1 MTPSVFAVCKV
12 PYAKFYTKPEQFL
25 EEEREE
31 VTSSDSLRDHSH
43 LCIALTVE
51 WSGLGISAERK
62 KKIFPK

>member
-43 LCIALTVE
+43 LCLALTVE
-51 WSGLGISAERK
+51 WSGLSV
-62 KKIFPK
+62 